1 MTGGF
6 FDFKRVHRR
15 LRTPLTT
22 GAGSVNS
29 VDRIILRT
37 QSDQGTGY
45 GEIAPWP
52 GFPTESVEQALEFL
66 RSAQGNLPHLV
77 AAVDASPTPLPCL
90 SSGLSSCRLWDKII
104 GFGGSLPCAGL
115 MTLSVMETEA
125 KVAAGFKTL
134 KVKISPET
142 SEESIHGVLSRF
154 PGSLRLDANG
164 SLDLQTA
171 RRWTEFAR
179 AQAQVE
185 FLEQPLPVGHPGYA
199 SLGPDKIAL
208 DESFLTPGGIDWSGI
223 VVVKPLLAGDWDDLL
238 AWRTTRADAVV
249 YSSCF
254 ETAIG
259 RQGALW
265 LASQDPAAGTVG
277 FDTLGRFESDGR
289 DRHAAGPSASGLPG
303 YDWAGFWHDLT

>member
-6 FDFKRVHRR
+6 FDFKRIHRR
-15 LRTPLTT
+15 LRAPLTT
-22 GAGSVNS
+22 GAGAVDS

-52 GFPTESVEQALEFL
+52 GFPTESVEQALESL
-66 RSAQGNLPHLV
+66 RSAQGNLPHLI
-77 AAVDASPTPLPCL
+77 AAVDASPTTLPCL
-90 SSGLSSCRLWDKII
+90 SSALSSCRLWDKIA
-104 GFGGSLPCAGL
+104 GFSGSLPCAGL

-125 KVAAGFKTL
+125 KVAEGFKTL

-142 SEESIHGVLSRF
+142 SEESIRGVLSRF
-154 PGSLRLDANG
+154 PGRLRLDANG

-208 DESFLTPGGIDWSGI
+208 DESFLTPGGVDWSGTI
-223 VVVKPLLAGDWDDLL
+223 VVKPLLAGDWDDLL
-238 AWRTTRADAVV
+238 AWRATHVGPVV

-265 LASQDPAAGTVG
+265 LAAQDSAAGTVG

-289 DRHAAGPSASGLPG
+289 DRHAHGPSAGGLPS

>member
-52 GFPTESVEQALEFL
+52 GFPTESVEHALEFL

-90 SSGLSSCRLWDKII
+90 SSALSSCRLWDKIM

-171 RRWTEFAR
+171 RRWTEFTR

-289 DRHAAGPSASGLPG
+289 DRHTQGPSAIGLPG

>member
-6 FDFKRVHRR
+6 FDFKRIRRR
-15 LRTPLTT
+15 LRSSVTT
-22 GAGSVNS
+22 GAGAVDS

-52 GFPTESVEQALEFL
+52 GFPTESIEQSLEFL
-66 RSAQGNLPHLV
+66 RSAQGNLPHLL
-77 AAVDASPTPLPCL
+77 AAVDASPAPLPCL
-90 SSGLSSCRLWDKII
+90 SAALSSCRHWPQIA
-104 GFGGSLPCAGL
+104 GFGDSLPCAGL

-125 KVAAGFKTL
+125 KVAAGFRTL

-142 SEESIHGVLSRF
+142 SEASILGVLGRF
-154 PGSLRLDANG
+154 PGRLRLDANG
-164 SLDLQTA
+164 SLDLQAA

-179 AQAQVE
+179 AHGQVE

-199 SLGPDKIAL
+199 SLGTDKVAL
-208 DESFLTPGGIDWSGI
+208 DESFLTPGGVDWAGTI
-223 VVVKPLLAGDWDDLL
+223 VIKPLLAGDWDALR
-238 AWRTTRADAVV
+238 AWRATHAGPVV

-254 ETAIG
+254 ETAVG

-265 LASQDPAAGTVG
+265 LAAQDASAGTVG

-289 DRHAAGPSASGLPG
+289 DRHPPGATAAGLAG
-303 YDWAGFWHDLT
+303 YDWAGFWHDVT

>member
-90 SSGLSSCRLWDKII
+90 SSALSSCRLWDKIM

-171 RRWTEFAR
+171 RRWTEFTR
-179 AQAQVE
+179 TQAQVE

-289 DRHAAGPSASGLPG
+289 DRHAQGPSASGLPG

>member
-6 FDFKRVHRR
+6 FDFKRVRRR
-15 LRTPLTT
+15 LRSPVST
-22 GAGSVNS
+22 GAGAVDS
-29 VDRIILRT
+29 VDRILLRT

-52 GFPTESVEQALEFL
+52 GFPTETVEQALEFL
-66 RSAQGNLPHLV
+66 RSAQGNLPHLI
-77 AAVDASPTPLPCL
+77 AAVNSSPTPLPCL
-90 SSGLSSCRLWDKII
+90 SAALASCRHWVKIA
-104 GFGGSLPCAGL
+104 GYGGNLPCAGL
-115 MTLSVMETEA
+115 MTLSVMETDA
-125 KVAAGFKTL
+125 KVSAGFKTL

-142 SEESIHGVLSRF
+142 SEESIRGVLSRF
-154 PGSLRLDANG
+154 PGHLRLDANG

-208 DESFLTPGGIDWSGI
+208 DESFLTPGGIDWSGTI
-223 VVVKPLLAGDWDDLL
+223 VVKPLLAGDWDDLL
-238 AWRTTRADAVV
+238 AWRTTHAGPVV

-289 DRHAAGPSASGLPG
+289 DRHAHGPSASGLPS

>member
-6 FDFKRVHRR
+6 FDFKRVRRR
-15 LRTPLTT
+15 LRSPVTT
-22 GAGSVNS
+22 GAGAVDS

-45 GEIAPWP
+45 GEVAPWP
-52 GFPTESVEQALEFL
+52 GFPTESIEQALEFL
-66 RSAQGNLPHLV
+66 RSAQGNLPHLI
-77 AAVDASPTPLPCL
+77 AAVDASPAPLPCL
-90 SSGLSSCRLWDKII
+90 SSALSSCRHWDKIA

-115 MTLSVMETEA
+115 MTLSVMETDA

-154 PGSLRLDANG
+154 PGRLRLDANG
-164 SLDLQTA
+164 SLDLQAA
-171 RRWTEFAR
+171 RRWAEFAR
-179 AQAQVE
+179 AQTQVE

-208 DESFLTPGGIDWSGI
+208 DESFLTPGGVDWSGT
-223 VVVKPLLAGDWDDLL
+223 VVVKPLLVGDWDDLL
-238 AWRTTRADAVV
+238 AWRGAHAGAVV

-265 LASQDPAAGTVG
+265 LAAQDPAAGTVG

-289 DRHAAGPSASGLPG
+289 DRHAAGPSAVGLPG
-303 YDWAGFWHDLT
+303 YDWAGFWHDVT

>member
-90 SSGLSSCRLWDKII
+90 SSALSSCRLWDKII

-179 AQAQVE
+179 AQAQIE

-289 DRHAAGPSASGLPG
+289 DRHPQGPSASGLPG

>member
-90 SSGLSSCRLWDKII
+90 SSALSSCRLWDKII

-289 DRHAAGPSASGLPG
+289 DRHPQGPSASGLPG

>member
-66 RSAQGNLPHLV
+66 RSAQGNLPHLI

-90 SSGLSSCRLWDKII
+90 SSALSSCRLWDKII

-171 RRWTEFAR
+171 RRWTEFTR

-289 DRHAAGPSASGLPG
+289 DRHTQGPSAIGLPG

>member
-22 GAGSVNS
+22 GAGSVNN

-90 SSGLSSCRLWDKII
+90 SSALSSCRLWDKIM

>member
-1 MTGGF
+1 
-6 FDFKRVHRR
+6 
-15 LRTPLTT
+15 
-22 GAGSVNS
+22 
-29 VDRIILRT
+29 
-37 QSDQGTGY
+37 
-45 GEIAPWP
+45 
-52 GFPTESVEQALEFL
+52 
-66 RSAQGNLPHLV
+66 
-77 AAVDASPTPLPCL
+77 
-90 SSGLSSCRLWDKII
+90 
-104 GFGGSLPCAGL
+104 
-115 MTLSVMETEA
+115 MTLSVMETDA
-125 KVAAGFKTL
+125 KFSAGFKTL

-142 SEESIHGVLSRF
+142 SEESIHGVLNRF
-154 PGSLRLDANG
+154 PGRLRLDANG

-223 VVVKPLLAGDWDDLL
+223 VVVKPLLGGDWDDLL
-238 AWRTTRADAVV
+238 AWRTTRVGAVV

-289 DRHAAGPSASGLPG
+289 DRHAHGPSASGLPG

>member
-6 FDFKRVHRR
+6 FDFKRVRRR
-15 LRTPLTT
+15 LRSPVTT
-22 GAGSVNS
+22 GAGAVDS

-52 GFPTESVEQALEFL
+52 GFPTESIEQALEFL
-66 RSAQGNLPHLV
+66 RSAQGNLPHLI
-77 AAVDASPTPLPCL
+77 AAVDASPAPLPCL
-90 SSGLSSCRLWDKII
+90 SAALSSCRLWDKIT

-115 MTLSVMETEA
+115 MTLSVMETDA

-142 SEESIHGVLSRF
+142 SEESIHGVMSRF
-154 PGSLRLDANG
+154 QGRLRLDANG
-164 SLDLQTA
+164 SLDLQAA

-179 AQAQVE
+179 MQAQIE

-208 DESFLTPGGIDWSGI
+208 DESFLTPGGVDWSGTI
-223 VVVKPLLAGDWDDLL
+223 VVKPLLAGDWDDLL
-238 AWRTTRADAVV
+238 AWRATHAGEVV

-265 LASQDPAAGTVG
+265 LAAQDASAGTAG

-289 DRHAAGPSASGLPG
+289 DRHAHGPAASGLPG
-303 YDWAGFWHDLT
+303 YDWATFWHDLT

>member
-6 FDFKRVHRR
+6 FDFKRVRRR
-15 LRTPLTT
+15 LRSPVTT
-22 GAGSVNS
+22 GAGAVDS
-29 VDRIILRT
+29 VDRVILRT

-52 GFPTESVEQALEFL
+52 GFPTETVEQALEFL
-66 RSAQGNLPHLV
+66 RSAQGNLPHLL
-77 AAVDASPTPLPCL
+77 AAVDASPAPLPCL
-90 SSGLSSCRLWDKII
+90 TSALSSCRHWDKIAR
-104 GFGGSLPCAGL
+104 FGGSLPCAGL

-125 KVAAGFKTL
+125 KMAAGFKTL

-154 PGSLRLDANG
+154 QGRVRLDANG
-164 SLDLQTA
+164 SLDLQSA

-179 AQAQVE
+179 AQPQVE

-199 SLGPDKIAL
+199 SLGPDKVAL
-208 DESFLTPGGIDWSGI
+208 DESFLTPGGIDWSGTI
-223 VVVKPLLAGDWDDLL
+223 VVKPLLAGDWDDLR
-238 AWRTTRADAVV
+238 AWRATHAGTVV

-265 LASQDPAAGTVG
+265 LAAQDPAAGTVG
-277 FDTLGRFESDGR
+277 FDTLGRFESEGR
-289 DRHAAGPSASGLPG
+289 DRQAHGSSADGRPG
-303 YDWAGFWHDLT
+303 ADWAGYWHDLT

>member
-1 MTGGF
+1 MTGGY
-6 FDFKRVHRR
+6 FDFKRIRRR
-15 LRTPLTT
+15 LRSPVTT
-22 GAGSVNS
+22 GAGAVDS

-66 RSAQGNLPHLV
+66 RSAQGNLPHLI
-77 AAVDASPTPLPCL
+77 AAVAASPTPLPCL
-90 SSGLSSCRLWDKII
+90 SSALSSCRLWNKITD
-104 GFGGSLPCAGL
+104 FSGSLPCAGL
-115 MTLSVMETEA
+115 MTLSVMETDA

-154 PGSLRLDANG
+154 PGHLRLDANG

-199 SLGPDKIAL
+199 SLGPHKIAL
-208 DESFLTPGGIDWSGI
+208 DESFLTPGGVDWSGTI
-223 VVVKPLLAGDWDDLL
+223 VVKPLLAGDWDDLL
-238 AWRTTRADAVV
+238 AWRTTHVGAVV

-289 DRHAAGPSASGLPG
+289 DRHAHGPSASGLPG

>member
-1 MTGGF
+1 
-6 FDFKRVHRR
+6 
-15 LRTPLTT
+15 
-22 GAGSVNS
+22 
-29 VDRIILRT
+29 
-37 QSDQGTGY
+37 
-45 GEIAPWP
+45 
-52 GFPTESVEQALEFL
+52 
-66 RSAQGNLPHLV
+66 
-77 AAVDASPTPLPCL
+77 
-90 SSGLSSCRLWDKII
+90 
-104 GFGGSLPCAGL
+104 
-115 MTLSVMETEA
+115 
-125 KVAAGFKTL
+125 
-134 KVKISPET
+134 
-142 SEESIHGVLSRF
+142 VLSRF

-289 DRHAAGPSASGLPG
+289 DRHAQGPSASGLPG

>member
-6 FDFKRVHRR
+6 FDFKRIRRR
-15 LRTPLTT
+15 LRAPVTT
-22 GAGSVNS
+22 GAGAVDS

-66 RSAQGNLPHLV
+66 RSAQGNLPHLI
-77 AAVDASPTPLPCL
+77 AAVDASPTTLPCL
-90 SSGLSSCRLWDKII
+90 SSALSSCRLWDKIT
-104 GFGGSLPCAGL
+104 GFSGSLPCAGL

-154 PGSLRLDANG
+154 PGRLRLDANG

-208 DESFLTPGGIDWSGI
+208 DESFLTPGGVDWSGTI
-223 VVVKPLLAGDWDDLL
+223 VVKPLLAGDWDDLL
-238 AWRTTRADAVV
+238 AWRATHVGTVV

-265 LASQDPAAGTVG
+265 LAAQDSAAGTVG

-289 DRHAAGPSASGLPG
+289 DRHAHGASAAGLPS

>member
-52 GFPTESVEQALEFL
+52 GFPTESVEHALEFL

-90 SSGLSSCRLWDKII
+90 SSALSSCRLWDKII

-289 DRHAAGPSASGLPG
+289 DRHPQGPSASGLPG

>member
-90 SSGLSSCRLWDKII
+90 SSALSSCRLWDKII

-171 RRWTEFAR
+171 RRWTEFTR
-179 AQAQVE
+179 AQTQVE

-238 AWRTTRADAVV
+238 AWRTTRAGAAV

-265 LASQDPAAGTVG
+265 LAAQDPAAGTVG

-289 DRHAAGPSASGLPG
+289 DRHAHGPSAGGLPS

>member
-66 RSAQGNLPHLV
+66 RSAQGNLPHLI
-77 AAVDASPTPLPCL
+77 AAVDASPAPLPCL
-90 SSGLSSCRLWDKII
+90 SSALSSCRLWDKVA
-104 GFGGSLPCAGL
+104 GFGGGLPCAGL
-115 MTLSVMETEA
+115 MALSVMETDA

-142 SEESIHGVLSRF
+142 SEESIRGVLSRF
-154 PGSLRLDANG
+154 PGRLRLDANG

-199 SLGPDKIAL
+199 SLGPDKVAL
-208 DESFLTPGGIDWSGI
+208 DESFLTPGGIDWSGT
-223 VVVKPLLAGDWDDLL
+223 VVVKPLLAGDWNDLMV
-238 AWRTTRADAVV
+238 WRTMHAGNVV

-265 LASQDPAAGTVG
+265 LAAQDPAAGTVG

-289 DRHAAGPSASGLPG
+289 DRHTPGPSAGGLPG
-303 YDWAGFWHDLT
+303 YDWAGFWHDLI